1 MGRRR
6 TSSGHRSKPDD
17 FPAARLQYSSCT
29 MKLSILAVALTGC
42 TVAAAAQQP
51 ETHITVLHAAR
62 ILDVAAGK
70 VLSPG
75 EVLVE
80 GIRIREAGTH
90 VSRPASAVVIDL
102 GDTTLMPGLIDAHT
116 HLFLHPGNEG
126 LQTVEESVPQ
136 RTLMAAAAAKADVMA
151 GFTAER
157 DMGTEGA
164 GCADVAVRNAIN
176 NGSIPGPRMRVSCN
190 AIDILGGHEDAIG
203 FNPAQQVL
211 SNADYANSA
220 DQIVAVMRQ
229 QRKEGADFTKIY
241 ETGPDHLEGDTFT
254 TPYQYTEAQLAAAVT
269 EADRTGS
276 FVGVHCTGEPGA
288 SYAANAGVAAIDHA
302 YYLSPATMK
311 VMREKQ
317 IYAVPTFAISE
328 YFGDHPLHGDGSDD
342 RRELAFH
349 AAQFKKQMAAG
360 VPFAVGS
367 DVGPFPHGTQA
378 REFEL
383 MVKFGMPPADVLRA
397 DLINGARLLR
407 WADEIGQLKPGFYA
421 DVIAVPGN
429 PLDDISVLK
438 K

>member
-1 MGRRR
+1 
-6 TSSGHRSKPDD
+6 
-17 FPAARLQYSSCT
+17 
-29 MKLSILAVALTGC
+29 MKLQALTLAVAGFALA
-42 TVAAAAQQP
+42 VNAQQHD
-51 ETHITVLHAAR
+51 TVTVLHAAR
-62 ILDVAAGK
+62 ILDVGAGK

-75 EVLVE
+75 EVLVV
-80 GIRIREAGTH
+80 GAHIREAGTH
-90 VSRPASAVVIDL
+90 VTRPDGAVVIDL
-102 GDTTLMPGLIDAHT
+102 GDTTLMPGLIDVHT

-164 GCADVAVRNAIN
+164 GCADVAVRNAIDS
-176 NGSIPGPRMRVSCN
+176 GLIPGPRMRVSCN

-220 DQIVAVMRQ
+220 DQIVAVMRE
-229 QRKEGADFTKIY
+229 QRKGGADFAKIY
-241 ETGPDHLEGDTFT
+241 ETGPDRLDGDTFT
-254 TPYQYTEAQLAAAVT
+254 TPYQYTEAQLAAAVA

-288 SYAANAGVAAIDHA
+288 SFAAGAGVAAIDHA

-317 IYAVPTFAISE
+317 IYAVPTFAIAE
-328 YFGDHPLHGDGSDD
+328 YFGDHPQHGDGSRD

-378 REFEL
+378 RELEL
-383 MVKFGMPPADVLRA
+383 MVKFGMAPADVLRA

-407 WADEIGQLKPGFYA
+407 WADEIGQLKPGFFA

-429 PLDDISVLK
+429 PLDDIHSVTTPVFVMKNGEVLRK
-438 K
+438 D